1 MSSYTGPH
9 TYPDVPALI
18 DRVIAGEHVL
28 ITRDGQV
35 VAELVP
41 AKDELTESSDR
52 APVSHEA
59 LRELLEAR
67 DALPPLGMSSVEF
80 LHSMHEEARD

>member
-1 MSSYTGPH
+1 MSSYTVPH

-35 VAELVP
+35 VAEILP
-41 AKDELTESSDR
+41 AKDEPKEAPSR

-59 LRELLEAR
+59 LQELVASHN
-67 DALPPLGMSSVEF
+67 ALPPLGMSSVE
-80 LHSMHEEARD
+80 LLRGMQEEARD